1 MKLLGGILLA
11 LGILALAYQGFTYT
25 RKEKVVDLG
34 PVEITKKETRRV
46 PLPPIIGVV
55 AIVAGGLLLYK
66 GGGKA

>member
-25 RKEKVVDLG
+25 QKEKVVDLG
-34 PVEITKKETRRV
+34 PVEITREQTKRV